1 MLFAVGAM
9 PWRREND
16 RLDIDRQMNNFFLC
30 KHSSTPP
37 AYNRTIKGQNRIVR
51 QKKDQFRKEKVM
63 KKLFFLLGVALLVSS
78 CSSGAVSEFAKH
90 DKMYKNWDHMKYSWW
105 GYRNPSEETM
115 QQSIDEGW
123 WGTDVPYV
131 PGE

>member
-1 MLFAVGAM
+1 
-9 PWRREND
+9 
-16 RLDIDRQMNNFFLC
+16 
-30 KHSSTPP
+30 
-37 AYNRTIKGQNRIVR
+37 
-51 QKKDQFRKEKVM
+51 M
-63 KKLFFLLGVALLVSS
+63 KKLFFLLGVALLVAS
-78 CSSGAVSEFAKH
+78 CSSGTVSEFAKH

-115 QQSIDEGW
+115 KQSIDEGW